1 MGNSNSENLYK
12 EQIISLLKT
21 EINNL
26 SRSIKKYLSNRVIND
41 YKKEILN
48 YIDSE
53 FKKKIIDI
61 ENILNQKNI
70 NLNEKQD
77 KINIEHKKIEDIS
90 PEKDE
95 IKKDVKKYEIK
106 KYDCFERKDIQNKN
120 LAITRDFESR
130 YSDYINDEDHIE
142 NQSIADFLLEIAYI
156 SRLSLK
162 ESNKYLQLLYQKYNE
177 ENKNTKDK
185 GDTIITLD
193 QFKKEFSSWV
203 KQNDDKVDCYLN
215 DYLNKSDLSFI
226 EKIKDTETKNYFFKL
241 FKDLI
246 ILYYQCELSI
256 PKVEVSFDV
265 DKKYI
270 FDGKKMIDILNKG
283 NHRKVN
289 FVFFPSLYSNGTY
302 IQNGKQ
308 WVFTYINNPKKHTF
322 CFENLNFGVTLDE
335 KNKFSIPKLSD
346 KLKLEVKSVNYL
358 VPQLNYKIS
367 NKIKKEYIF
376 NIKKKNDNKIISK
389 VTENEN
395 IEIDENSEFI
405 GCEFILMGEKIC
417 EYKNKLK

>member
-1 MGNSNSENLYK
+1 MGNSNSENNYK
-12 EQIISLLKT
+12 EQIIELIKK
-21 EINNL
+21 EFINL
-26 SRSIKKYLSNRVIND
+26 SHSIKKYLSNKVIND
-41 YKKEILN
+41 YKKEIQK

-53 FKKKIIDI
+53 FEKKISDI
-61 ENILNQKNI
+61 KNILNQKTI

-77 KINIEHKKIEDIS
+77 KTNIEHKKIEDIS
-90 PEKDE
+90 PEKYE
-95 IKKDVKKYEIK
+95 IKKDVKQYEIV
-106 KYDCFERKDIQNKN
+106 KYDCFERKDIQEKN

-142 NQSIADFLLEIAYI
+142 NQSIAYFLLDIAYI

-162 ESNKYLQLLYQKYNE
+162 ESNKYLQLLYHKYNE
-177 ENKNTKDK
+177 ENKKTKDI
-185 GDTIITLD
+185 GATIMTLD

-203 KQNDDKVDCYLN
+203 KQNDDKVDCILN
-215 DYLNKSDLSFI
+215 DYLNKIDLSFI
-226 EKIKDTETKNYFFKL
+226 HKTKDKETKNYFLKL

-256 PKVEVSFDV
+256 PKVELSFDV
-265 DKKYI
+265 DEKNI

-283 NHRKVN
+283 NDRNVN
-289 FVFFPSLYSNGTY
+289 FVFFPSLYSNGAY

-308 WVFTYINNPKKHTF
+308 WVFTYIKNSKKHTF
-322 CFENLNFGVTLDE
+322 CFDKLNFGVTVDE

-358 VPQLNYKIS
+358 VPKLNYKIS

-405 GCEFILMGEKIC
+405 GCEFMLMGEKIC
-417 EYKNKLK
+417 EYKNELK